1 VKFCVYSWFSL
12 QIVSILLAEA
22 LYLDYPSNQSIENFT
37 EVSPVSIKK
46 KHHKRNNS
54 RKPSSTTPRFI
65 FIGAV
70 LTLSATA
77 AYYVISRPKTVEIG
91 IGETRVKVEIADTPE
106 LRSKGLSNRKRLKS
120 GRGMLFVFDF
130 SRRQSFWMKDTP
142 IPLSIAFISS
152 DGTIR
157 QIEQMTPFDLNKTP
171 SHSPAQYALE
181 VNQGFFKE
189 NGISVGMQVDLSNV
203 TDQ

>member
-1 VKFCVYSWFSL
+1 MLNTKKRHKN
-12 QIVSILLAEA
+12 LL
-22 LYLDYPSNQSIENFT
+22 PSN
-37 EVSPVSIKK
+37 KK
-46 KHHKRNNS
+46 RARYRVMLIS
-54 RKPSSTTPRFI
+54 AFL
-65 FIGAV
+65 A
-70 LTLSATA
+70 LSAA
-77 AYYVISRPKTVEIG
+77 VVFYVISVPKTVEIG
-91 IGETRVKVEIADTPE
+91 LGETRLKVEIADTPE

-120 GRGMLFVFDF
+120 GRGMLFIFEF
-130 SRRQSFWMKDTP
+130 SRKQSFWMKDTP

-157 QIEQMTPFDLNKTP
+157 QIEQMTPFDLSKTP

-203 TDQ
+203 INK